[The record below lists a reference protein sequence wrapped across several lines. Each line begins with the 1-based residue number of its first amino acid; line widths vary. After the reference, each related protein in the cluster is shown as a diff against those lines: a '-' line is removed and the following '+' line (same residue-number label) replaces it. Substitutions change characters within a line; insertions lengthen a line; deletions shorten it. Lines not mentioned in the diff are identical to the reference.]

1 MPSTRKECDA
11 RVPKLRKYLKA
22 APEELVEPPGKLLR
36 KLLRELLR
44 KLLGRVDNFPQQA

>member
-1 MPSTRKECDA
+1 VRRPRPQA
-11 RVPKLRKYLKA
+11 AQVLQA